1 MNVSTVEDQR
11 TTADRV
17 SDIEDQPRAADIV
30 SVSDV
35 DGSAQSQSVPDA
47 DPDAEQ
53 PLNVSAVEDQT
64 TAANSITITAVDVFS
79 DNFNNSEILTNC
91 HNFSGVASYLCCSNG
106 DADGSVRSDTFAT
119 LAVSFVDELLSS
131 PSEFNADS
139 IERDQPRAADN
150 VSDVV
155 CSAQSQSVLA
165 DRGEEQPENVSLVE
179 DQPTAKKK

>member
-53 PLNVSAVEDQT
+53 PLNVSTVEDQ
-64 TAANSITITAVDVFS
+64 
-79 DNFNNSEILTNC
+79 
-91 HNFSGVASYLCCSNG
+91 
-106 DADGSVRSDTFAT
+106 
-119 LAVSFVDELLSS
+119 
-131 PSEFNADS
+131 
-139 IERDQPRAADN
+139 
-150 VSDVV
+150 
-155 CSAQSQSVLA
+155 
-165 DRGEEQPENVSLVE
+165 
-179 DQPTAKKK
+179 